1 LFISSGV
8 GDDQKSG
15 FLEFL
20 GHLIGQGSWGPSRRR
35 RSGGVGV
42 GGEFDD
48 GSLSEGSGG
57 YDNNFSW
64 VVDGGDNSSS

>member
-1 LFISSGV
+1 
-8 GDDQKSG
+8 
-15 FLEFL
+15 
-20 GHLIGQGSWGPSRRR
+20 LIGQGSWSPSGRG

-42 GGEFDD
+42 SGELDD

-64 VVDGGDNSSS
+64 VVNGGDNSSS